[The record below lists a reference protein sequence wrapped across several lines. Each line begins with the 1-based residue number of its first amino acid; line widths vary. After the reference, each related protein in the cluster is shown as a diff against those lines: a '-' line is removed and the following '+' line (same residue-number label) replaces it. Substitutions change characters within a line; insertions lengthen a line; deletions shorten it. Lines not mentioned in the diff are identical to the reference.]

1 MLLTMAL
8 ALPMDGPP
16 IYDAAILTA
25 GEHIV
30 AVGPR
35 MEIEALPEAQD
46 AERRDFGEVVALP
59 GLVNA
64 HIHLEF
70 TDLGPLLT
78 PQPFHPWIR
87 GLVAWSQ
94 GQAEADWQRSAE
106 AGARQSL
113 AAGVTCL
120 GEILTRHYGLATML
134 DLGLHGTAYLE
145 FLGGRRAT
153 LGEELARFDGR
164 LGEAQDLLRMAAEP
178 PGVRL
183 GLSPHTPY
191 SVTGAGIRAIAAR
204 AHEAGLPL
212 AMHLAESPDEVAFL
226 RDGTGV
232 IADFL
237 RTAEPDGSPRETYRA
252 GGYGSGPI
260 EHVAAQGLFRVAHP
274 TLIIHGTQLTN
285 AEIVT
290 LQEAG
295 AAVVLCPRSNE
306 LLCCGA
312 APVTALLASGLT
324 LAIGTDSLGSNEDL
338 DPFNELRALATI
350 ARMQGGEATDE
361 AALARRLLALATIE
375 GAQALALNDQL
386 GSLTPGKLA
395 DVTILDL
402 PAAHLATDP
411 YRAVLDEG
419 GVSRVHCTIL
429 GGRIAYEAASAAAE
443 ADATMEERRR

>member
-16 IYDAAILTA
+16 IRDAAILTA
-25 GEHIV
+25 GGRIV
-30 AVGPR
+30 AAGPR
-35 MEIEALPEAQD
+35 AEVVALPEARGV
-46 AERRDFGEVVALP
+46 ARRDFGEAVALP

-70 TDLGPLLT
+70 THLGPLLA

-87 GLVAWSQ
+87 RLVAWSQ
-94 GQAEADWQRSAE
+94 GQAEADWRCSAE
-106 AGARQSL
+106 AGAQQSL

-120 GEILTRHYGLATML
+120 GEILTRNYGLNTML

-145 FLGGRRAT
+145 FIGGHRAT
-153 LGEELARFDGR
+153 SGEELARFDGR
-164 LGEAQDLLRMAAEP
+164 LAEAQELLGAAGAP

-204 AHEAGLPL
+204 AHAAALPL
-212 AMHLAESPDEVAFL
+212 AMHLAESPDEIAFL

-252 GGYGSGPI
+252 GGYGIGPVA
-260 EHVAAQGLFRVAHP
+260 HVAAHGLFRAAHP
-274 TLIIHGTQLTN
+274 TLIIHGAQLTA
-285 AEIVT
+285 AEIAA
-290 LQEAG
+290 LHEAD

-312 APVTALLASGLT
+312 APVAALLASGLT

-338 DPFNELRALATI
+338 DLFNELRALATI
-350 ARMQGGEATDE
+350 ARAQGGAATDE

-375 GAQALALNDQL
+375 GARAIALDDQL

-395 DVTILDL
+395 DVAILDL
-402 PAAHLATDP
+402 PAADLACDP
-411 YRAVLDEG
+411 YRALLNEG
-419 GVSRVHCTIL
+419 GAACVRCTIL
-429 GGRIAYEAASAAAE
+429 GGKIAYEAAAA
-443 ADATMEERRR
+443 